1 MHQMVDRGRFPPTK
15 SSQSDTLQEVKSPI
29 LVNPPQHQEKKR
41 LEKEELGL
49 I

>member
-29 LVNPPQHQEKKR
+29 LVNQFDSCY
-41 LEKEELGL
+41 LLGST
-49 I
+49 